1 MLARGTLVLS
11 TDPAYPPQSSVVEG
25 ATRLADT
32 KCAPNQLTAAEVEG
46 YDADTGKLVAAAM
59 GVEPCFVTPPWSEIT
74 AGNWGDR
81 WDIAWGSGALTKE
94 RMTRLWVTQPYYSTP
109 HNFFVPADSTVQ
121 DASELSGKEVGACAG
136 CTQELYLKHELELP
150 GVTLDYAVTD
160 PKIVT
165 FDAEPPGLAATAAGD
180 LAAFL
185 CGEPVG
191 TEAIKGGAAL
201 RMLATPAYVT
211 QKTGYLDR
219 GSTLSQTAFAAR
231 VDEILQGLH
240 ADGSLK
246 AAVREVSSGWT
257 TPRPLGRSTCRRSTS
272 RCSDCRSGEKD
283 WPMERPSP
291 PAASRSLRCW
301 PCSSPPVHRA
311 VAPRPAPPQ
320 RPAAAAP
327 QRAAS
332 LDPEKDQLA
341 HILDRGTLVGYHEA
355 DYKPHVHS
363 TCAETPSRPADT
375 KCQPNQLTG
384 RRGDRLRHRDARS
397 SWQRAS
403 ASRPASP
410 RPTWTEVTGGN
421 WGDRLDIAYG
431 SGSINADRMSD
442 CG

>member
-1 MLARGTLVLS
+1 MPSFADARAVRPKSTATGCPPRTARPSSLAIAGAVIALLAAACSPGSGGTAGPSATATSAASTTPSSGAGDPATDKLASVLARGTLVLS
-11 TDPAYPPQSSVVEG
+11 TDPAYPPQSSAVAG
-25 ATRLADT
+25 ATRLAET

-109 HNFFVPADSTVQ
+109 HNFFVPADSTVR

-160 PKIVT
+160 PEIVT

-191 TEAIKGGAAL
+191 TEAIKGGATL
-201 RMLATPAYVT
+201 RMLTTPAYVT

-219 GSTLSQTAFAAR
+219 GSTLSQSAFAAR

-246 AAVREVSSGWT
+246 ALSAKYFGVDYATAAGTFDMSSI
-257 TPRPLGRSTCRRSTS
+257 
-272 RCSDCRSGEKD
+272 
-283 WPMERPSP
+283 
-291 PAASRSLRCW
+291 
-301 PCSSPPVHRA
+301 
-311 VAPRPAPPQ
+311 
-320 RPAAAAP
+320 
-327 QRAAS
+327 
-332 LDPEKDQLA
+332 DQS
-341 HILDRGTLVGYHEA
+341 V
-355 DYKPHVHS
+355 
-363 TCAETPSRPADT
+363 
-375 KCQPNQLTG
+375 Q
-384 RRGDRLRHRDARS
+384 
-397 SWQRAS
+397 
-403 ASRPASP
+403 
-410 RPTWTEVTGGN
+410 
-421 WGDRLDIAYG
+421 
-431 SGSINADRMSD
+431 
-442 CG
+442 